1 MRLILASA
9 SPRRRNLLKQA
20 GYDFT
25 VEVSDAEET
34 LIEGTPA
41 DLVRHLSSLKAEA
54 VAARYLVQD
63 QGLGKNHLSDHLSVV
78 DTPVIVPADSAD
90 AAPLIVIGADTVVA
104 LGDEIL
110 GKPED
115 EQDAFRMLRALS
127 GRTHQV
133 YTGVTLIRLTE
144 GHITGRKTFAERTD
158 VSMREIPDQEIFDY
172 IAGGEP
178 MDKAGAYG
186 IQGQAAVFIPAI
198 SGDYSNVV
206 GLPLC
211 RLAEELARL

>member
-9 SPRRRNLLKQA
+9 SPRRRDLLKQA

-54 VAARYLVQD
+54 VAARYLVQN
-63 QGLGKNHLSDHLSVV
+63 QGLGENHLSDHLSVV

-158 VSMREIPDQEIFDY
+158 VSMREIPDQEIFDD

-211 RLAEELARL
+211 RLAEELASL

>member
-9 SPRRRNLLKQA
+9 SPRRRDLLKQA

-54 VAARYLVQD
+54 VAARYLVQN
-63 QGLGKNHLSDHLSVV
+63 QSLGKNHLSDHLSVV